1 MMYQEYYE
9 QPEQESC
16 LTGWAPEDTVSET
29 GEQRIR
35 VACGLL
41 TMPKLFFDANRR
53 KMFSYLNQCRRDGR
67 LKAIVGFAFTD
78 KVINRQVCDFTSWDF
93 WRINRESFYTD
104 VYVTLILTTPNG
116 PRIWKGYLELWCTF
130 NESFTCTIE
139 DFGSVEDIP
148 DHSDDIRMSPF
159 MVPYLKGYQMDDLC
173 EDIWEKAIPEAL
185 MDPKKRDGEELAR
198 HYGLSVLYEPIYDD
212 QGVGSILF
220 FAGGKLLVKE
230 QDQRFMMEED
240 KRKDD
245 EKNPP
250 KEIYVP
256 ANTIVVNTN
265 RNKKEYASFNI
276 FHEVIHYELHYLFFR
291 LQEMASND
299 VRTIK
304 MKEVVVTKET
314 AITDPIYWM
323 EKQANRGAYGFL
335 LPIAWMR
342 ERIAEEYSNVTSYR
356 HAGDLYDII
365 GRRLCAKN
373 RIANFRM
380 RARMI
385 QMGIIEAKGS
395 LNWLS
400 GGIRVEPFAFDVKSC
415 EKIEETFIIDKYR
428 SGCLYEKNEA
438 FRKIYDTGKFVWAD
452 GHIVR
457 NDSRFVLDTS
467 KGLMLTPWANA
478 NVDQCCL
485 RFERVYIQSGVGQYV
500 FGRMNFDEEYVAK
513 TLFYLEDSANQ
524 AVFNEMEAEQTYA
537 NAFPATFSAGLKKL
551 MERAGITVEEM
562 AEKLN
567 MGVRTFQ
574 RWMADEDNFYTVDFV
589 MTVSLIL
596 ELPDW
601 ISELLFDRAGI
612 AFSSKNPRHLALQ
625 WIRRAMWKDGV
636 EKANE
641 YLRQRNLKPLSF

>member
-1 MMYQEYYE
+1 M
-9 QPEQESC
+9 
-16 LTGWAPEDTVSET
+16 
-29 GEQRIR
+29 
-35 VACGLL
+35 
-41 TMPKLFFDANRR
+41 
-53 KMFSYLNQCRRDGR
+53 
-67 LKAIVGFAFTD
+67 
-78 KVINRQVCDFTSWDF
+78 
-93 WRINRESFYTD
+93 
-104 VYVTLILTTPNG
+104 
-116 PRIWKGYLELWCTF
+116 
-130 NESFTCTIE
+130 
-139 DFGSVEDIP
+139 EDIP

-250 KEIYVP
+250 KEIYIP

-291 LQEMASND
+291 LQEMANND

-342 ERIAEEYSNVTSYR
+342 EKIAEEYANVTSYR
-356 HAGDLYDII
+356 HAGDLFDII
-365 GRRLCAKN
+365 GRKLCAKN
-373 RIANFRM
+373 KIANFRM

-438 FRKIYDTGKFVWAD
+438 FRKTFNTGKFVWAD

-457 NDSRFVLDTS
+457 NDSRFVRDTS
-467 KGLMLTPWANA
+467 KGLMLTQWANA

-485 RFERVYIQSGVGQYV
+485 RFERVYVQSGVGQYV
-500 FGRMNFDEEYVAK
+500 FGRMNFDEAYVAK

-524 AVFNEMEAEQTYA
+524 AVFNEIEAENEFA
-537 NAFPATFSAGLKKL
+537 NAFPVSINDGLKKL
-551 MERAGITVEEM
+551 MEKEDVSQEKM
-562 AEKLN
+562 AELLDVELRSFK
-567 MGVRTFQ
+567 
-574 RWMADEDNFYTVDFV
+574 RWLADEKKRYTEDFII
-589 MTVSLIL
+589 MFSLAL
-596 ELPDW
+596 KLPDW
-601 ISELLFDRAGI
+601 ISDILLDRAGL
-612 AFSSKNPRHLALQ
+612 ALSVKNPRHLALK
-625 WIRRAMWKDGV
+625 WIQKSMWDEGI

-641 YLRQRNLKPLSF
+641 YLKQRNHETLSI